1 MSLREKLSLSLLHIP
16 VYLFLWVFW
25 WWFFWF
31 KSILLIYF
39 WLCWAFIAVLVLSLV
54 TASGGYSVVVLGG
67 LLVALVKQ
75 GSGTRGLR

>member
-1 MSLREKLSLSLLHIP
+1 M
-16 VYLFLWVFW
+16 
-25 WWFFWF
+25 
-31 KSILLIYF
+31 
-39 WLCWAFIAVLVLSLV
+39 LVLSLV